1 MKTIKYI
8 LSILTISLFL
18 TSCDWL
24 EPETDLSNQIY
35 QIAATLVHDNSGE
48 NVFITD
54 DNFKLL
60 PSNKLTIPDNQK
72 DSLLNKRYFISFQ
85 LTEEDQVISTDKTQ
99 YSINLLSMQ
108 LMSKEEIVEIDNN
121 NTISNHKDEILKIQ
135 HLWCSGKYLNIIT
148 QIDGSGNKKHNYT
161 LFHNRNNSG
170 DTLYLTLRYDNNND
184 AKIYTLQQAL
194 YYDLQKYLNNQKD
207 STTIC
212 FNYNSGYLE
221 YNTLY
226 LKIANK

>member
-72 DSLLNKRYFISFQ
+72 DSLLNKRYFISSVFFN
-85 LTEEDQVISTDKTQ
+85 S
-99 YSINLLSMQ
+99 
-108 LMSKEEIVEIDNN
+108 
-121 NTISNHKDEILKIQ
+121 SN
-135 HLWCSGKYLNIIT
+135 
-148 QIDGSGNKKHNYT
+148 
-161 LFHNRNNSG
+161 F
-170 DTLYLTLRYDNNND
+170 
-184 AKIYTLQQAL
+184 
-194 YYDLQKYLNNQKD
+194 
-207 STTIC
+207 
-212 FNYNSGYLE
+212 
-221 YNTLY
+221 
-226 LKIANK
+226 

>member
-85 LTEEDQVISTDKTQ
+85 LTEEDQVISTNKTHARGPVG
-99 YSINLLSMQ
+99 LEGL
-108 LMSKEEIVEIDNN
+108 
-121 NTISNHKDEILKIQ
+121 TIYKYKLYGNGQTVKDYANGTKKFTHKKIL
-135 HLWCSGKYLNIIT
+135 H
-148 QIDGSGNKKHNYT
+148 D
-161 LFHNRNNSG
+161 
-170 DTLYLTLRYDNNND
+170 
-184 AKIYTLQQAL
+184 
-194 YYDLQKYLNNQKD
+194 
-207 STTIC
+207 
-212 FNYNSGYLE
+212 
-221 YNTLY
+221 
-226 LKIANK
+226 

>member
-1 MKTIKYI
+1 MNKIKYLI
-8 LSILTISLFL
+8 FILTTTFIL

-99 YSINLLSMQ
+99 YSINLLTMQ
-108 LMSKEEIVEIDNN
+108 LMSKE
-121 NTISNHKDEILKIQ
+121 
-135 HLWCSGKYLNIIT
+135 
-148 QIDGSGNKKHNYT
+148 
-161 LFHNRNNSG
+161 
-170 DTLYLTLRYDNNND
+170 
-184 AKIYTLQQAL
+184 
-194 YYDLQKYLNNQKD
+194 
-207 STTIC
+207 
-212 FNYNSGYLE
+212 
-221 YNTLY
+221 
-226 LKIANK
+226 